1 MKAEIDARNYLVVI
15 RWSAPMLYNCSIG
28 DSHCKE
34 IGCFNHTRVCYLGH
48 RQAEETVV
56 MREINYTET
65 TCGSDH
71 LPDNPEIILHPE
83 NILTPSQCL
92 VLRLVGL

>member
-1 MKAEIDARNYLVVI
+1 
-15 RWSAPMLYNCSIG
+15 
-28 DSHCKE
+28 
-34 IGCFNHTRVCYLGH
+34 
-48 RQAEETVV
+48 